1 MAEISGIKLVDQGSF
16 MHVSS
21 LKLAICHTA
30 QALERHVDFER
41 FIRAHYMVQLGPYSK
56 RPFFY
61 KSALKYS
68 RLMVSF
74 ALLSEHFRK
83 PMPLLSEV
91 KAFCV
96 KRGYCSRNSL
106 ESIFLLFRALGFME
120 VAPHPEDSRY
130 RVYSPSGEACREVR
144 LMLTFITHSLAL
156 MCPEREIFRQL
167 HELDDQQF
175 LATYFKG
182 FAIILAADLT
192 VDVLLPECYWLVK
205 RDAGHML
212 MLAIYN
218 DAFAPDN
225 NRATFRSS
233 SYLALAKQL
242 SVSKTHVIRV
252 VQEGVEKGYFKVHSK
267 TRLEV
272 LPRFASLVRRFMA
285 FSFALGVH
293 AVELGT

>member
-1 MAEISGIKLVDQGSF
+1 

-30 QALERHVDFER
+30 QELERHVDFER
-41 FIRAHYMVQLGPYSK
+41 VIRAHYTVQLGPYSK

-68 RLMVSF
+68 RLMVSV
-74 ALLSEHFRK
+74 ALLSDYFCK
-83 PMPLLSEV
+83 PTPLLSDV
-91 KAFCV
+91 KSFCV
-96 KRGYCSRNSL
+96 ARGYCSRNSL
-106 ESIFLLFRALGFME
+106 ESIFSLLRALGFMD
-120 VAPHPEDSRY
+120 VAPHPEDSRF
-130 RVYSPSGEACREVR
+130 RVYAPSEEACREVR
-144 LMLTFITHSLAL
+144 LMLTSITHSLTL
-156 MCPEREIFRQL
+156 MCPERAVLRQM
-167 HELDDQQF
+167 HALDDQQF

-182 FAIILAADLT
+182 FGVILAADLT

-225 NRATFRSS
+225 QRARFRSS

-285 FSFALGVH
+285 FSFAVSVH
-293 AVELGT
+293 AVEMGA